1 MPGTLT
7 FYVSRFTHHAMKTYI
22 RLLTALFLAL
32 LITTPAPAQISVHPT
47 GVNVNASGATVVFL
61 TYGGLEGYVPTEA
74 EWCGEIQDAFP
85 DVGQRCQPG
94 TIFGQ
99 LPLRSNF
106 GRPSGTGGFTD
117 IMSIPA
123 SVARRAY
130 QSAQAGADSRFYYV
144 RRFVPDAVNGPDVY
158 VAVTCRLTG
167 GGARTPFALL
177 DVQMRFQAEA
187 AVQTVAPGEALPP
200 VEAEISYNGTGT
212 LRGRWEVVLPGE
224 EPPTERDLLTE
235 ATLPIEE
242 RGLQRRYTEVGRFSV
257 FLPPSAGARF
267 VLRGPD
273 PEAIPNDVEGLY
285 QLLLRIEA
293 SDDTEGD
300 SNLAAAGAGEG
311 VVHSGAVAGFPIPPL
326 RYFVGASSGNAA
338 PVRGKLYALLPEPD
352 VVWPDSSALDFSW
365 TETPLASLYRLEV
378 WSGDAERIL
387 AAVLPA
393 SLASYRA
400 PGWLREKASE
410 GMLRWRVAAI
420 GFEGQ
425 EIARTDWRV
434 VRLGMPTP

>member
-1 MPGTLT
+1 
-7 FYVSRFTHHAMKTYI
+7 MKTYI
-22 RLLTALFLAL
+22 YRLATGLLLAL
-32 LITTPAPAQISVHPT
+32 LMIPSALAQISVNPS
-47 GVNVNASGATVVFL
+47 GVNVNANGATVVFL

-74 EWCGEIQDAFP
+74 QWCGEIQDAFP

-94 TIFGQ
+94 TLFGQ

-106 GRPSGTGGFTD
+106 GRTSGTGGFTD

-130 QSAQAGADSRFYYV
+130 QSARDGDDSRFYYV
-144 RRFVPDAVNGPDVY
+144 RRFVPDTVNGPDVY

-177 DVQMRFQAEA
+177 DVQMRFQTDATIQSVA
-187 AVQTVAPGEALPP
+187 AGETLPP

-235 ATLPIEE
+235 ATLPVEE
-242 RGLQRRYTEVGRFSV
+242 RGLQRRYTEVGSFSL
-257 FLPPSAGARF
+257 FLPPSTGARF
-267 VLRGPD
+267 VLRGPNPD
-273 PEAIPNDVEGLY
+273 DIPNEVEGLY

-293 SDDTEGD
+293 TDDKEGD
-300 SNLAAAGAGEG
+300 SNLASVGAGEG
-311 VVHSGAVAGFPIPPL
+311 VVHTGAVAGFPIPPL
-326 RYFVGASSGNAA
+326 RYFVGQASGHAA

-352 VVWPDSSALDFSW
+352 MHWADETALDFSW

-378 WSGDAERIL
+378 WASDTERVL

-400 PGWLREKASE
+400 PAWLRDKATE
-410 GMLRWRVAAI
+410 GHLRWRVAAI
-420 GFEGQ
+420 GYEGQ
-425 EIARTDWRV
+425 EIARTDWRM
-434 VRLGMPTP
+434 VRLGMPAP